1 MFGLKHFPYLPLPA
15 VGSAPIA
22 TQKGTRKASRRKADK
37 HSASAATSA
46 YAAKLHRLLH

>member
-1 MFGLKHFPYLPLPA
+1 MYGLKHFAYLLLPA

-22 TQKGTRKASRRKADK
+22 TQKEARKASRRKADK

-46 YAAKLHRLLH
+46 YAARLHTLLH